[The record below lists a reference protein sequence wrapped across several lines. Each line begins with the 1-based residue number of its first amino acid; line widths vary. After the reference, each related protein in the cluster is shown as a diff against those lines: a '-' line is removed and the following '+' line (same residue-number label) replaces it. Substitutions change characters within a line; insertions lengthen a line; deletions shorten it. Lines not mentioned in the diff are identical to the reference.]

1 MRRAFA
7 VALAALL
14 FASLASAQVIDTFA
28 GGGPNNIPA
37 TAANLAFPGR
47 VAVDSGGNV
56 YVTAAARVFK
66 VDSSGTLTVVAGTG
80 IFGFSGDGGPAT
92 NASLRPS
99 DIALDASDNLFIAEQ
114 GNGRVRR
121 VDAATGLIS
130 SVVVGGTPNGIAVLS
145 NGKLVWSDNSAHV
158 VRRLDVPLA
167 TVVAG
172 TGVAGFS
179 GDGGPANI
187 AQLFNPFDVAVDASD
202 NIYIADLNN
211 RRIRKVSAAT
221 GQITTVAGNGTF
233 CNVPSCG
240 DNGPAINAGSGAN
253 SFQTVTVD
261 AFGNIFIGEQGNNLV
276 RRVDGVTGIIT
287 TVAGV
292 FGGGSFSGDGGM
304 ARLAHLNIPVGVAF
318 DAAGNLYVA
327 DSSNNRVRRVTPGV
341 DGKVTGAADEI
352 ISTFAGNGSANF
364 SGDGFAAMDS
374 AVNQPGGAA
383 VDNAGNLFFSDFG
396 NRRVRRVD
404 AVTGIISTYAGNGVS
419 GFSGDGGLATSAALN
434 APLSIGFDSANN
446 LYIPDNNN
454 QRIRRV
460 DAATGVITTVAGNGL
475 QGFGGDGGPATD
487 PSVRL
492 NFPQKVIVDSLGN
505 LYFSDFSNSRIRKVA
520 GGIIT
525 TFAGTGASAYNGDG
539 IPATTA
545 NLNGPL
551 GIALDSAGNLYVAEI
566 NGGRVRKVDT
576 SGMISTIAGTGVS
589 GFSGDGGPATSAQ
602 LNPWDIAVDS
612 ARNIFIAESNNQR
625 IRRVDA
631 VTHVI
636 TTVAG
641 TGVFGFSGDG
651 GSATLARLANPRG
664 VALDASGRLFIGDL
678 NNNRIRRVV
687 FDATPPVI
695 TPTVTGTLGNNSWHV
710 SNVAVSWSVTDA
722 ESAISS
728 TSGCGTS
735 NVTSDTAG
743 VTFTCSATSAGGTA
757 SQSVTIKRDA
767 TPPTIQATTTPGSP
781 AASGWY
787 NIATGAPTVSYSC
800 QDDTSGLDGPCPSP
814 VTPGN
819 GANQSFTGNIS
830 DQAGNPASV
839 TVSGLSVDLTAPV
852 IAAHGDEN
860 AEATS
865 ASGASVTYS
874 NPTASDGTSG
884 TGPIACLLA
893 SASVFGLG
901 NTTVTCN
908 ASDSAGNLA
917 TATTFVVHVVDT
929 TPPDTSIT
937 AHPNP
942 ITNVASP
949 SFSFE
954 GTDTVTPPASLSFEC
969 SLDSGPWAACTSPA
983 AFGPLTDG
991 AHEFRVRTK
1000 DGAGNVDPTPA
1011 FFMWTIDT
1019 APPVITSARTPA
1031 PNANGWNNTDVTV
1044 TFTCTDAGSG
1054 VGTPP
1059 ISPQVVSAEGAGQ
1072 SVSASCTDNAGNS
1085 ASATVSGINIDKT
1098 PPSIT
1103 IVALVNGATF
1113 LLNQAA
1119 AASYTCNGG
1128 LSGIATCAG
1137 PVANGANMNM
1147 SSPGSKTFTV
1157 NATDGAGNTA
1167 SLTNSYTVL
1176 YSFIGFLQ
1184 PIDNLPVI
1192 NEAKA
1197 GKTIPVKWQLKD
1209 ANGNYV
1215 SDLGSMV
1222 SLLSGPIACDAAP
1235 TTIVEEQLSSPGST
1249 VFRYDSTANQF
1260 VFNWQSA
1267 SNWKGC
1273 RLLQLTLSD
1282 GTQQYAKFN
1291 FK

>member
-1 MRRAFA
+1 MRRKIVFLL
-7 VALAALL
+7 VALL
-14 FASLASAQVIDTFA
+14 FAQASRAQNITTVV
-28 GGGPNNIPA
+28 GGGPNNVPA
-37 TAANLAFPGR
+37 NSANIARPRGMFRDSSGNLYVAADNA
-47 VAVDSGGNV
+47 N
-56 YVTAAARVFK
+56 RVFK
-66 VDSSGTLTVVAGTG
+66 IDPSGLLTVVAGNGTN
-80 IFGFSGDGGPAT
+80 GFSGDGGPAVAASISTPRSVAVDNQSNVFVGEANSHRVRRVDAVTGTITTYAGGGSTYADGQLAT
-92 NASLRPS
+92 NVFLSLPYGLTVDS
-99 DIALDASDNLFIAEQ
+99 NGNVYIADAGFARVRRIDATTHIITTVGGPMSNPGAMVFDSLGNLFVADVSGFIWRIDAITGIQTIFLNALNSPAGLAFDAAGNLFFSEENLHRVRRRDALTGTLTVVAGGSGGFSGDGGAATSAKMAFPAGISLDASGNLTISDSGNNRLRYVAAATGIISTSA
-114 GNGRVRR
+114 GNGSHSIGGNGFLATNAGADPQGLVFDANGRLLLGDFGQVRRVDATSSIISAIAGSYLAGFSGDGGLATNATLVNTAGIAFDSQNNLYIMDVNNSRVRRVDATTGIITSVAGNGSFAFGGDGGPALSASFRNGRGVIVDGAGNIIIADFGNLRVRR
-121 VDAATGLIS
+121 VDAATGFITTMVGTGAFCNAGPCGDGGPAAAAPIFPFGFAFDLSGNLLIS
-130 SVVVGGTPNGIAVLS
+130 DQGTGRIRKVDKTTGIITS
-145 NGKLVWSDNSAHV
+145 
-158 VRRLDVPLA
+158 
-167 TVVAG
+167 VAG
-172 TGVAGFS
+172 TTRGFS
-179 GDGGPANI
+179 GDGGPANAAQMDSPSGI
-187 AQLFNPFDVAVDASD
+187 ALDASG
-202 NIYIADLNN
+202 NLYIADQ
-211 RRIRKVSAAT
+211 R
-221 GQITTVAGNGTF
+221 
-233 CNVPSCG
+233 
-240 DNGPAINAGSGAN
+240 
-253 SFQTVTVD
+253 
-261 AFGNIFIGEQGNNLV
+261 
-276 RRVDGVTGIIT
+276 
-287 TVAGV
+287 
-292 FGGGSFSGDGGM
+292 
-304 ARLAHLNIPVGVAF
+304 
-318 DAAGNLYVA
+318 
-327 DSSNNRVRRVTPGV
+327 NNRVRKV
-341 DGKVTGAADEI
+341 D
-352 ISTFAGNGSANF
+352 SS
-364 SGDGFAAMDS
+364 
-374 AVNQPGGAA
+374 
-383 VDNAGNLFFSDFG
+383 
-396 NRRVRRVD
+396 
-404 AVTGIISTYAGNGVS
+404 TGIISTIGGNGTF
-419 GFSGDGGLATSAALN
+419 GLSGDGGLAVN
-434 APLSIGFDSANN
+434 
-446 LYIPDNNN
+446 
-454 QRIRRV
+454 
-460 DAATGVITTVAGNGL
+460 
-475 QGFGGDGGPATD
+475 
-487 PSVRL
+487 
-492 NFPQKVIVDSLGN
+492 
-505 LYFSDFSNSRIRKVA
+505 
-520 GGIIT
+520 
-525 TFAGTGASAYNGDG
+525 
-539 IPATTA
+539 
-545 NLNGPL
+545 
-551 GIALDSAGNLYVAEI
+551 
-566 NGGRVRKVDT
+566 
-576 SGMISTIAGTGVS
+576 
-589 GFSGDGGPATSAQ
+589 
-602 LNPWDIAVDS
+602 
-612 ARNIFIAESNNQR
+612 
-625 IRRVDA
+625 
-631 VTHVI
+631 
-636 TTVAG
+636 
-641 TGVFGFSGDG
+641 
-651 GSATLARLANPRG
+651 ARLAFPTW
-664 VALDASGRLFIGDL
+664 VVLDAQGGVLFSDQ
-678 NNNRIRRVV
+678 NNFRVRRIEPPPS
-687 FDATPPVI
+687 DATPPVI
-695 TPTVTGTLGNNSWHV
+695 TPTVTGTLGNNGWYV

-722 ESAISS
+722 ESPISS

-787 NIATGAPTVSYSC
+787 NIATGAPTVSFFC
-800 QDDTSGLDGPCPSP
+800 HDATSGLNGPCPSA
-814 VTPGN
+814 VTPGA
-819 GANQSFTGNIS
+819 GANQSVTGNIS

-839 TVSGLSVDLTAPV
+839 TVSGLNVDLTAPV
-852 IAAHGDEN
+852 IAAHGNEN

-865 ASGASVTYS
+865 ASGATVTYS
-874 NPTASDGTSG
+874 GPTASDGTSG
-884 TGPIACLLA
+884 PGPVACLLA

-901 NTTVTCN
+901 DTTITCN
-908 ASDSAGNLA
+908 ASDSAGNPA

-1103 IVALVNGATF
+1103 IVAPVNGATF

-1197 GKTIPVKWQLKD
+1197 GKTIPVKWQLKA

>member
-1 MRRAFA
+1 MRRIIVFLF
-7 VALAALL
+7 VALL
-14 FASLASAQVIDTFA
+14 FAQASGAQNITTVA
-28 GGGPNNIPA
+28 GGGPNNVAATSANIARPRGMFRDSSGNLYVAADSSNRIFKIDPSGLLTVVAGNGTSGFSGDGGPA
-37 TAANLAFPGR
+37 LAAMLNTPR
-47 VAVDSGGNV
+47 SVAVDNQGNVFVGEANNHRVRRIDAVTGIITTYAGGGSTYVDGQPATNVFLNLPYGLTVDSNGNV
-56 YVTAAARVFK
+56 YVADAGFARVRRIDATTHIITTVGGPMSNPGAMVF
-66 VDSSGTLTVVAGTG
+66 DSLGNLFVADVSGLIWRIDAITGIQTIFLTGLNSPAGLAFDGAGNLFFSEENLHRVRRRNVSTGTLTVVAGGSGGFSGDGGSATSAKMAFPAGISLDASGNLMISDSGNNRIRYVAAATG
-80 IFGFSGDGGPAT
+80 IISTFAGNGSHSAGGNGFLATNAGAAPQGLVIDANGRLLLGDFGQVRRVDATSGIITAIAGSYLVGFSGDGGLATNATLLNPAGIAFDSQNNLYIVDVNNSRVRRVDATTGIIISVAGNGSFGFGGDGGPALSASLRNARGVVVDGAGNIIIADLGNLRVRRVDAATGTISTIVGTGAFCNAGPCGDGGPATVAPIFPFGLAFDLSGNLLISDQGSNRIRKVDKTTGLITSIAGSTRGFSGDGGPANAAQMDSPGGIALDASGNLFIADTANNRVRKVDSSTGFISTIGGIGTFGFSGDGGPAV
-92 NASLRPS
+92 NARLAFPRWVV
-99 DIALDASDNLFIAEQ
+99 ADAQ
-114 GNGRVRR
+114 GRVWFTDESNFRVRR
-121 VDAATGLIS
+121 IE
-130 SVVVGGTPNGIAVLS
+130 P
-145 NGKLVWSDNSAHV
+145 
-158 VRRLDVPLA
+158 P
-167 TVVAG
+167 
-172 TGVAGFS
+172 
-179 GDGGPANI
+179 
-187 AQLFNPFDVAVDASD
+187 
-202 NIYIADLNN
+202 
-211 RRIRKVSAAT
+211 
-221 GQITTVAGNGTF
+221 
-233 CNVPSCG
+233 PS
-240 DNGPAINAGSGAN
+240 
-253 SFQTVTVD
+253 
-261 AFGNIFIGEQGNNLV
+261 
-276 RRVDGVTGIIT
+276 
-287 TVAGV
+287 
-292 FGGGSFSGDGGM
+292 
-304 ARLAHLNIPVGVAF
+304 
-318 DAAGNLYVA
+318 
-327 DSSNNRVRRVTPGV
+327 
-341 DGKVTGAADEI
+341 
-352 ISTFAGNGSANF
+352 
-364 SGDGFAAMDS
+364 
-374 AVNQPGGAA
+374 
-383 VDNAGNLFFSDFG
+383 
-396 NRRVRRVD
+396 
-404 AVTGIISTYAGNGVS
+404 
-419 GFSGDGGLATSAALN
+419 
-434 APLSIGFDSANN
+434 
-446 LYIPDNNN
+446 
-454 QRIRRV
+454 
-460 DAATGVITTVAGNGL
+460 
-475 QGFGGDGGPATD
+475 
-487 PSVRL
+487 
-492 NFPQKVIVDSLGN
+492 
-505 LYFSDFSNSRIRKVA
+505 
-520 GGIIT
+520 
-525 TFAGTGASAYNGDG
+525 
-539 IPATTA
+539 
-545 NLNGPL
+545 
-551 GIALDSAGNLYVAEI
+551 
-566 NGGRVRKVDT
+566 
-576 SGMISTIAGTGVS
+576 
-589 GFSGDGGPATSAQ
+589 
-602 LNPWDIAVDS
+602 
-612 ARNIFIAESNNQR
+612 
-625 IRRVDA
+625 
-631 VTHVI
+631 
-636 TTVAG
+636 
-641 TGVFGFSGDG
+641 
-651 GSATLARLANPRG
+651 
-664 VALDASGRLFIGDL
+664 
-678 NNNRIRRVV
+678 
-687 FDATPPVI
+687 DATPPVI
-695 TPTVTGTLGNNSWHV
+695 TPTVTGTLGNNSWYV

-787 NIATGAPTVSYSC
+787 NIATGAPTVSFFC
-800 QDDTSGLDGPCPSP
+800 HDDTSGLDGPCPSP
-814 VTPGN
+814 VTPGA
-819 GANQSFTGNIS
+819 GANQSVTGNIS

-874 NPTASDGTSG
+874 NPAASDGTSG

-893 SASVFGLG
+893 SASVFRLG
-901 NTTVTCN
+901 DTTVTCN
-908 ASDSAGNLA
+908 ASDSAGNPA

-1059 ISPQVVSAEGAGQ
+1059 ISPQVVSAVGAGQ

-1103 IVALVNGATF
+1103 IVAPVNGATF

-1119 AASYTCNGG
+1119 AASYTCDGG

-1215 SDLGSMV
+1215 SSLGSMV